1 MGKSNTTFRKGD
13 NRPRKQKGDVSH
25 LTRQMRTVKE
35 VVLNAFNDI
44 QSDPKVNIVAFAK
57 SNPKDFYNIAAKLIP
72 TELAAKID
80 MNTERTTIKL
90 SDGTII
96 EI

>member
-1 MGKSNTTFRKGD
+1 MAKF
-13 NRPRKQKGDVSH
+13 QKGNKKKGGRQPGSQNK
-25 LTRQMRTVKE
+25 LTRTVKE

-44 QSDPKVNIVAFAK
+44 QSDPKVNIIAFAK